1 MMMDLLDIGS
11 ANILVIDDEEI
22 NLEIIEELLTNNGF
36 SNITFFSDPV
46 KAVEYYQQTPP
57 DLVLLDINMPV
68 LSGFNV
74 LQRFE
79 DVHHTPEPPVLVIS
93 VLADR
98 ETRLQA
104 FKLGAKD
111 FINKPFDD
119 EEAIMRMRNLLEMHL
134 AHKENIEYSQT
145 LEELVQY
152 RTKDLLETQNE
163 MIERLALAAE
173 YRDNDTADHTIRVG
187 HYAKALAQALGMNE
201 KEAEN
206 LRLSAPMHDIGKL
219 GIPDNV
225 LLKAGKLDADEW
237 ACMQGHAEIGYK
249 ILKDSNSLILKNAGI
264 IALSHHEKWDGSG
277 YPSGLKGTEIHLYGR
292 ITAVADVFDALTMI
306 RPYKKAWTME
316 DAAQLIRDESDK
328 HFDPSIVEAFNQVL
342 DQLVVIRETFSD

>member
-1 MMMDLLDIGS
+1 MIMDLLDIEN
-11 ANILVIDDEEI
+11 ANILVIDDEKI
-22 NLEIIEELLTNNGF
+22 NLELIEKLLKKNGF
-36 SNITFFSDPV
+36 SNINLFPE
-46 KAVEYYQQTPP
+46 AVEALEYYQKTPP
-57 DLVLLDINMPV
+57 DLVLLDINMSG
-68 LSGFNV
+68 LSGFDV

-79 DVHHTPEPPVLVIS
+79 DIHHTPQPPVLAIT
-93 VLADR
+93 VLTDR
-98 ETRLQA
+98 KMRLQA
-104 FKLGAKD
+104 LKLGIRD

-119 EEAIMRMRNLLEMHL
+119 EETIMRMRNSLKMHL

-173 YRDNDTADHTIRVG
+173 YRDNDTATHTVRVG
-187 HYAKALAQALGMNE
+187 YYAKVLAQTLGISE
-201 KEAEN
+201 QEAEN

-225 LLKAGKLDADEW
+225 LLKTGKLNADEW

-306 RPYKKAWTME
+306 RPYKKAWTIE
-316 DAAQLIRDESDK
+316 DATQLIRDESGK

-342 DQLVVIRETFSD
+342 DQLVAIRETFSD